1 MIKIIVHCVAQLVC
15 LVLPFF
21 GAPIPSPGASLLPRT
36 CRNGLAKKKWRF
48 SFGWGRESGHKARKD
63 DIFKNIQFGDDI
75 FGLLQFEDDIYKH
88 EMGEFFIVL
97 LNQKN
102 TLSLWWRQ
110 NTPCVFFRVCCCVWC
125 FVEFSYFFCLRFDSI
140 MIERG

>member
-1 MIKIIVHCVAQLVC
+1 MLNCHLTADAANKNTEAHLFSFISIHMAIVTSFTDNKDDQAIVQCVAQLVC

-102 TLSLWWRQ
+102 TLSL
-110 NTPCVFFRVCCCVWC
+110 
-125 FVEFSYFFCLRFDSI
+125 
-140 MIERG
+140 